1 MDTGPLVGEQIM
13 YEYYRN
19 KAKPMYRLVKRKG
32 APFPSQTTEGEW
44 ILNATTHNV
53 PDDILVA
60 INAKGYHLSKFD
72 VTFKEIVGVKPPKR
86 KC

>member
-1 MDTGPLVGEQIM
+1 M

-19 KAKPMYRLVKRKG
+19 KAKPMYRLAKRKG
-32 APFPSQTTEGEW
+32 TPFPSQTTEDKW
-44 ILNATTHNV
+44 ILNATTNNV

-72 VTFKEIVGVKPPKR
+72 VTFNEIAGVQPLKR
-86 KC
+86 QR